1 MEREK
6 VFAVVADERRS
17 IAKLID
23 GLDADQLTTPSLCAG
38 WDVKT
43 VAAHLV
49 SDFTDGFC
57 GFLIRTTSPGCS
69 ISSQA
74 QHNSASS
81 RVDACEESNCTTTT
95 PAENGATVNRFAGA
109 ASR

>member
-17 IAKLID
+17 IAKVID
-23 GLDADQLTTPSLCAG
+23 GLDADQLATASLCAG

-95 PAENGATVNRFAGA
+95 PAENGATVNRFAGP